1 MAKIKIYKNEY
12 KLPSLS
18 TKNFQKLQEN
28 VQMRYKLIKGELE
41 IVSPVDKI
49 LKRDSKPLD
58 IDKRFAEFD
67 KLVKDYESI
76 IQSLQNHKTQYEE
89 FFILL
94 SDEIKTVV
102 TEKCQEIYQIES
114 KRLKLEQTAIENND
128 ALLLDRVQNQQEQL
142 SRSVKLLGHSAL
154 LILKKLK
161 LFRTSLERL
170 AEDQGLQKQVLD
182 RMVKR
187 LDHHR
192 QLYQLQK
199 EIDRIEAEVAE
210 MANVAIDFE
219 EFMRDYFGP
228 FQDVLE
234 QVTQVDNSLFGA
246 VDEIKNLTS
255 VILTDKS
262 GLSSIIE
269 EPEDDQMLE
278 FLIQGNLKKDRLIEV
293 LNRPLSEDDVDVE
306 IFNEFSDARMETSEE
321 GITRSLENIGT
332 FIGINL
338 SYQREKLPHYTRWWW
353 NQLSANWKK
362 VFKRAIAINHEPND
376 FELQEIQNLQKLN
389 CDKIKIASL
398 GPVQN
403 LNDLKELS
411 CNQTDIADLAPLES
425 FVNMEV
431 LKCNSTLIS
440 DIDILRKLPKLKIFE
455 CSNVRIDNIEV
466 LAALQS
472 LENINLRKTDISSL
486 GPLCEL
492 EHLKILDCSET
503 QIKSLTPLKNSPR
516 LQKLYCHSLQIQDIS
531 CLKYLGT
538 LQVLDCH
545 NTLVNSLEELSQL
558 SNLKELYCQATK
570 IKRTDV
576 NKFKQR
582 FPNCQVKR

>member
-1 MAKIKIYKNEY
+1 MTKIKIYKNEY

-28 VQMRYKLIKGELE
+28 IKMRYKLIKGELG
-41 IVSPVDKI
+41 IISPVKKI

-58 IDKRFAEFD
+58 VDKRFAEFD

-114 KRLKLEQTAIENND
+114 KRLKLEQTALENND
-128 ALLLDRVQNQQEQL
+128 SLLLERVRNQREQL

-170 AEDQGLQKQVLD
+170 AEDQNLQKQVLD

-187 LDHHR
+187 LGHHR

-234 QVTQVDNSLFGA
+234 QVTQVDNRLFGA

-255 VILTDKS
+255 VILTEKS
-262 GLSSIIE
+262 GTVSILEDPE
-269 EPEDDQMLE
+269 EDHMLE
-278 FLIQGNLKKDRLIEV
+278 FLIQGNLKKERLIEV
-293 LNRPLSEDDVDVE
+293 LNQPLSEDDVDVG
-306 IFNEFSDARMETSEE
+306 IFNEFGNTNMETSEE
-321 GITRSLENIGT
+321 GITRSLENIET

-362 VFKRAIAINHEPND
+362 IFKRAIAINHEPND
-376 FELQEIQNLQKLN
+376 FELQNIQDIQKLN
-389 CDKIKIASL
+389 CDKIKITNL
-398 GPVQN
+398 EPLRN

-411 CNQTDIADLAPLES
+411 CNQTHIAELAPLES

-431 LKCNSTLIS
+431 LKCNDTLIN
-440 DIDILRKLPKLKIFE
+440 DIGILRKLTKIKTFE

-466 LAALQS
+466 LASLQS
-472 LENINLRKTDISSL
+472 LEIANLRKTNISSL
-486 GPLCEL
+486 QSLREL

-503 QIKSLTPLKNSPR
+503 RIRSLTPLKTLLR
-516 LQKLYCHSLQIQDIS
+516 LQKLYCHSTQIQDLS
-531 CLKYLGT
+531 CLRHLKT

-545 NTLVNSLEELSQL
+545 NTLVDSLEELFQL
-558 SNLKELYCQATK
+558 FSLKELYCQATK
-570 IKRTDV
+570 IKRSDV
-576 NKFKQR
+576 DKFKQN
-582 FPNCQVKR
+582 FPNCRVKH